1 MLKTVTLR
9 SRIQAQTVVALNEKL
24 EVNLQRGCL
33 LLNLN
38 KIGHSSLENDTT
50 SSLRRFSF
58 LFVIGKKFH
67 CLLSIRV

>member
-33 LLNLN
+33 LLNL
-38 KIGHSSLENDTT
+38 KIQFILVFRG
-50 SSLRRFSF
+50 
-58 LFVIGKKFH
+58 
-67 CLLSIRV
+67 